1 MGLEDSV
8 SLEED
13 LVHTLAK
20 DWKKK
25 VTKREDFNSALK
37 EALKSK
43 DQVALSTIRLIMA
56 ALKDRDIS
64 ARGKGQAE
72 GIDDAEILSMMQSMV
87 KQRQESAKTYSDN
100 GRPELAMR
108 EEAEIMV
115 IQKFLPIQMSD
126 DEAGAAIEEIIAET
140 GADNIK
146 DMGKVMAVLK
156 TKYAGQLD
164 MAKAGAMVKV
174 KLG

>member
-1 MGLEDSV
+1 MS
-8 SLEED
+8 
-13 LVHTLAK
+13 
-20 DWKKK
+20 
-25 VTKREDFNSALK
+25 KREDFNSALK

-56 ALKDRDIS
+56 ALKDRDIT
-64 ARGKGQAE
+64 ARGRGQAE

-87 KQRQESAKTYSDN
+87 KQRQESSKTYRDN
-100 GRPELAMR
+100 GRPELAER
-108 EEAEIMV
+108 EEEEIVV
-115 IQKFLPIQMSD
+115 IQKFLPTQMS
-126 DEAGAAIEEIIAET
+126 EEESSKAIEEIIAET

-164 MAKAGAMVKV
+164 MAKAGGMVKA